1 MMIVLMIGYIVSVFG
16 LYLVDLKNNDFFI
29 LNYFIFLNIEEI
41 QSWIKE
47 DDIFVV
53 DRGFCDLELVL
64 NDFGIWMEMFV
75 FILKG

>member
-41 QSWIKE
+41 QRWIKE

-53 DRGFCDLELVL
+53 NRGFCDLELVL

>member
-41 QSWIKE
+41 QRWIKE

-64 NDFGIWMEMFV
+64 NDFGVWMEMFV

>member
-41 QSWIKE
+41 QRWIKE
-47 DDIFVV
+47 GDIFVV

>member
-41 QSWIKE
+41 QRWIKE